1 MYRRV
6 RCTLGKVSL
15 MKKLSVVVVL
25 VLTVFA
31 GATSA
36 SAASG
41 STQQV
46 AAPCCK
52 HVI

>member
-1 MYRRV
+1 
-6 RCTLGKVSL
+6 
-15 MKKLSVVVVL
+15 MKKLSIVIVIAV
-25 VLTVFA
+25 TAFA
-31 GATSA
+31 GVTSA

-52 HVI
+52 QAI

>member
-1 MYRRV
+1 VYRRV

-15 MKKLSVVVVL
+15 MKKLSAVVVIA
-25 VLTVFA
+25 LTVFA
-31 GATSA
+31 GITSA
-36 SAASG
+36 TTASG

-52 HVI
+52 HII